1 MKEHTAMVERRKFE
15 RYELKVPAKVE
26 TLAKTTGKRKLSLRT
41 ANVCAGGAYF
51 RTPCALAEG
60 TKVRLEIVLTF
71 NGKQNLRDARNA
83 RVRILGTVMRSQ
95 KGGMAIRFSEDY
107 DITPHTVRV
116 MRSQKGGMAIRFSE
130 DYDITP
136 HTVSAVQKEV
146 G

>member
-107 DITPHTVRV
+107 DITPHTV
-116 MRSQKGGMAIRFSE
+116 
-130 DYDITP
+130 
-136 HTVSAVQKEV
+136 SAVQKEV